1 MKEETELAWLIHF
14 ARRQGI
20 TNRRIA
26 DKFEVDD
33 ATVSRWAR
41 GYGSRRNDELVR
53 LLQEMI
59 DDKLRDDVREWKEYV
74 RGCKG

>member
-1 MKEETELAWLIHF
+1 MKEETELAYLIHF

-26 DKFEVDD
+26 DEFEVED

-41 GYGSRRNDELVR
+41 GYGSRRNDELIR
-53 LLQEMI
+53 ILQEMI
-59 DDKLRDDVREWKEYV
+59 SDKLRDDVREWEEYV

>member
-20 TNRRIA
+20 TNRHIA
-26 DKFEVDD
+26 DEFKVED

-41 GYGSRRNDELVR
+41 GYGCRRNDELIR
-53 LLQEMI
+53 ILQEMI
-59 DDKLRDDVREWKEYV
+59 SDKLRDDVREWEEYV

>member
-1 MKEETELAWLIHF
+1 MKEETELAYLIHF

-20 TNRRIA
+20 TNRHIA
-26 DKFEVDD
+26 DEFEVED

-59 DDKLRDDVREWKEYV
+59 DSKLRDDVREWEEYV

>member
-20 TNRRIA
+20 TNRHIA
-26 DKFEVDD
+26 DEFEVED

-53 LLQEMI
+53 ILQEMI
-59 DDKLRDDVREWKEYV
+59 AEKLRDDVREWKEYV

>member
-1 MKEETELAWLIHF
+1 MKEETELAYLIHF

-20 TNRRIA
+20 TNRHIA
-26 DKFEVDD
+26 DEFEVED

-41 GYGSRRNDELVR
+41 GYGNRRNDELVR

-59 DDKLRDDVREWKEYV
+59 AEKLRDDVAEWKDYV